1 MKMGPRNHTNHIIG
15 NIFVPQLKKS
25 DCGLIKGEFVNTMQ
39 SSSRL
44 VYVKS
49 CVWLFTPARHTC
61 HARAG
66 EIPLP
71 FSVCKFD
78 VEFFSS
84 VTQVDQ
90 LKLRVNLQSY
100 MNKPRSTLV
109 FTNLPSTSPQS
120 DFFGWCIFRFF
131 FCIADM
137 LNYGIS
143 LVFWGPFS
151 LKTHLEVSSHARTR
165 QVREQSSL

>member
-1 MKMGPRNHTNHIIG
+1 
-15 NIFVPQLKKS
+15 
-25 DCGLIKGEFVNTMQ
+25 
-39 SSSRL
+39 
-44 VYVKS
+44 
-49 CVWLFTPARHTC
+49 
-61 HARAG
+61 
-66 EIPLP
+66 
-71 FSVCKFD
+71 
-78 VEFFSS
+78 
-84 VTQVDQ
+84 
-90 LKLRVNLQSY
+90 

-131 FCIADM
+131 FCIANM

-165 QVREQSSL
+165 QVREQSSLQLNNFILEGHESKVMDAGLQVGTKNNQRQAFE

>member
-1 MKMGPRNHTNHIIG
+1 MGPRNDTKPIID

-25 DCGLIKGEFVNTMQ
+25 DCGLIKGEFVNT
-39 SSSRL
+39 RVL
-44 VYVKS
+44 LGLFYAKS

-66 EIPLP
+66 KIPLR

-78 VEFFSS
+78 VKIFFS

-90 LKLRVNLQSY
+90 MKLRESY
-100 MNKPRSTLV
+100 MSKPRSTLM
-109 FTNLPSTSPQS
+109 FTNLPLTSPQS
-120 DFFGWCIFRFF
+120 HFFGWCIFRFF
-131 FCIADM
+131 CIANM

-165 QVREQSSL
+165 QV